1 MTPVTKQ
8 DVQQAVDRSTNNI
21 AARMLSKNDV
31 QTIISSIRSGI
42 LQDIKELH
50 SENQAM
56 IRNGQARHE
65 QINQRLT
72 TIERQLQILVHE
84 MAKVADTTSRT
95 NTSVAT
101 QPTSNGFSFQRI

>member
-1 MTPVTKQ
+1 MSPVTRQ
-8 DVQQAVDRSTNNI
+8 EVQQAVDRSTANI
-21 AARMLSKNDV
+21 TSRMMSKADT
-31 QTIISSIRSGI
+31 QTIISNIRAGI

-95 NTSVAT
+95 NTSVGT